1 VTASEG
7 PRRLAPQLARAWR
20 GPGTVQLGSDPARAV
35 VVSGL
40 DAGDRRV
47 LDLLERGASAA
58 ALASDARRRGADA
71 HRPLALLDLLD
82 RHGLLVATERGGDAA
97 RARLRAEEWCRE
109 VSSGR
114 RRPDRGPAGTA
125 ARPARSVGV
134 VGRTG
139 LAVAIGAG
147 FAAAGVGTVA
157 VSPSGAVAAA
167 DVMPGGA
174 TAAEVGGSLRAAGE
188 AAVER
193 VAPGT
198 RHTGRA
204 APDLGVVVGR
214 HAHDAA
220 EAATWL
226 ASDVPHLAV
235 LVRECDVVVGPL
247 VLPGR
252 GPCLH
257 CLDLARRD
265 RDPQWPAVLPQL
277 LDGRDNATAGPVPG
291 LGQVAAGLAV
301 LIGLA
306 ALDGHAADAAG
317 LAATLT
323 LPYAVPAWRRWAAH
337 PSCGCGRWEEPGHE
351 TAAEHPG
358 RGQVGPGVTISG

>member
-1 VTASEG
+1 
-7 PRRLAPQLARAWR
+7 
-20 GPGTVQLGSDPARAV
+20 
-35 VVSGL
+35 
-40 DAGDRRV
+40 
-47 LDLLERGASAA
+47 
-58 ALASDARRRGADA
+58 
-71 HRPLALLDLLD
+71 
-82 RHGLLVATERGGDAA
+82 
-97 RARLRAEEWCRE
+97 
-109 VSSGR
+109 
-114 RRPDRGPAGTA
+114 
-125 ARPARSVGV
+125 V

-157 VSPSGAVAAA
+157 VSSAGRVSPV

-188 AAVER
+188 AAVDR

-198 RHTGRA
+198 RHAGRA

-220 EAATWL
+220 EAAIWL

-247 VLPGR
+247 VVPGE

-265 RDPQWPAVLPQL
+265 RDPQWPTVLPQL
-277 LDGRDNATAGPVPG
+277 LEGREDSTAGPVAG
-291 LGQVAAGLAV
+291 LGQMAAGLAV
-301 LIGLA
+301 LVGLA
-306 ALDGHAADAAG
+306 ALDGHGADAAG

-323 LPYAVPAWRRWAAH
+323 LPYGVPAWRRWAPH
-337 PSCGCGRWEEPGHE
+337 PSCGCGRWER
-351 TAAEHPG
+351 PG
-358 RGQVGPGVTISG
+358 RNAAAAPRRERAGPGVTIPG

>member
-1 VTASEG
+1 
-7 PRRLAPQLARAWR
+7 
-20 GPGTVQLGSDPARAV
+20 
-35 VVSGL
+35 
-40 DAGDRRV
+40 
-47 LDLLERGASAA
+47 
-58 ALASDARRRGADA
+58 
-71 HRPLALLDLLD
+71 
-82 RHGLLVATERGGDAA
+82 
-97 RARLRAEEWCRE
+97 
-109 VSSGR
+109 
-114 RRPDRGPAGTA
+114 PAG
-125 ARPARSVGV
+125 S
-134 VGRTG
+134 
-139 LAVAIGAG
+139 
-147 FAAAGVGTVA
+147 
-157 VSPSGAVAAA
+157 VSPV

-188 AAVER
+188 AAVDR
-193 VAPGT
+193 VSPGT

-247 VLPGR
+247 VVPGR

-265 RDPQWPAVLPQL
+265 RDPQWPTVLPQL
-277 LDGRDNATAGPVPG
+277 LRRRDAAAAGPVPG

-301 LIGLA
+301 LLGLA
-306 ALDGHAADAAG
+306 ALDGHAGDVAG

-337 PSCGCGRWEEPGHE
+337 PSCGCGRWEDTGRQ
-351 TAAEHPG
+351 AADPRGG
-358 RGQVGPGVTISG
+358 RVVPGVTISG